1 MTEKNINIDPD
12 TLPEFY
18 GTESKNV
25 ERIKQ
30 LFPKLKIIIRGDEVK
45 ASGEAQ
51 EVTYFETFI
60 ANIMD
65 HLFRFNKLEVKDID
79 MIFQE
84 KAIFNEKQDSV
95 IIYGINGK
103 AISPRSENQKSM
115 VDKFRQNDLL
125 FAIGPAGTGKTY
137 LAISLAVRALKNNEV
152 KRIVLSRPAVEAG
165 ENLGFLPGDLKNKL
179 DPYLQALYDAL
190 LDILPGMKLN
200 KLMEQGTI
208 QIAPLAYM
216 RGRTLSDAVVILDEA
231 QNSTISQLKMF
242 LTRMGENSK
251 FIVTGDVT
259 QIDLPNRSNSGLV
272 KAANILKNI
281 KGIEFV
287 YFSKE
292 DIVRHPLVSP
302 IVEAFEKED
311 EKGRLRD

>member
-287 YFSKE
+287 PAE
-292 DIVRHPLVSP
+292 LL
-302 IVEAFEKED
+302 
-311 EKGRLRD
+311 RLRI